1 MAASTSTWAAL
12 LRTRSDSKGWTLA
25 RLNRSCRGGST
36 SRTFAA
42 LELQPDLRQSEAPG
56 PQFAAPAP
64 AAQHLQLSRARL
76 AGRFPTIRRVG
87 AAAAA
92 SPVAASWFGGHAIAL
107 AVYMVNWLILG
118 KVMPAG
124 VPEREMIDKVRT
136 PGLAKAFLVGA
147 LLELLVVYVLPWPA
161 MALEG
166 RWRLGITL
174 FSPCMAMTAINIW
187 LEVMIPWSPR
197 DLAGGSSSRPCT
209 PTRAPPA
216 SGGSSPTA
224 RCCLGSGCTRPQV
237 EAPSRGFPRSRS
249 SARSSTSASSS
260 FSPRSS
266 RRACRCGQTK
276 RGS

>member
-187 LEVMIPWSPR
+187 LEAVFRRRIR
-197 DLAGGSSSRPCT
+197 ERLRPLLSAWL
-209 PTRAPPA
+209 P
-216 SGGSSPTA
+216 SG
-224 RCCLGSGCTRPQV
+224 
-237 EAPSRGFPRSRS
+237 
-249 SARSSTSASSS
+249 
-260 FSPRSS
+260 
-266 RRACRCGQTK
+266 
-276 RGS
+276 